1 MFKKNLHYTYASAFQ
16 PVLSSLLSVSS
27 EALIDKCIS
36 PKDNQTSMQCF
47 SSPKQWEKSC
57 EKMQEMRISV
67 VYT

>member
-47 SSPKQWEKSC
+47 ISPKQWEKSC
-57 EKMQEMRISV
+57 EKMQKMRISV